1 MDRQNLGRIEEVGV
15 LFAVG
20 EFNFPATSSEKQGKA

>member
-1 MDRQNLGRIEEVGV
+1 MDRQNLGRIEVGV